1 MASDSLKDTLK
12 AGKAALGPFVNLNS
26 GAMIE
31 IAAIAGFDF
40 VIIDTEHGPLDIPAA
55 EDLCRTA
62 KGAGITPIVRIREN
76 DAAQILRALD
86 IGAAGVQVPQI
97 GTKSDAEAVVQA
109 AKYVPLG
116 MRGVSPYTR
125 AARYF
130 ADGAAIF
137 RVPGGYI
144 YACNSEVANSS
155 GGVSAIVFDY
165 RGRTVDAYSICSGT
179 SKNCAGG
186 AMPWG
191 TWLTCEET
199 SDGQVFECDPTG
211 VSAAVVRPALGTFKH
226 EAVCADIAE
235 RRLYL
240 TEDQAD
246 GNFYR
251 FTPTVWGQL
260 NSGLLEV
267 AKVSSGAVT
276 WAR

>member
-1 MASDSLKDTLK
+1 MASDTLKDTLK
-12 AGKAALGPFVNLNS
+12 AGNAVLGPFVNLNS

-97 GTKSDAEAVVQA
+97 STKSDAEAVVQA
-109 AKYVPLG
+109 AKFVPQG

-137 RVPGGYI
+137 DRLNQEQMIIIHIEGVEGLENLSDIITVKGLDVIFLGPYDLSQSLGIPGEVDDPRV
-144 YACNSEVANSS
+144 
-155 GGVSAIVFDY
+155 
-165 RGRTVDAYSICSGT
+165 VDRMQEAAQEI
-179 SKNCAGG
+179 NRAG
-186 AMPWG
+186 
-191 TWLTCEET
+191 L
-199 SDGQVFECDPTG
+199 SV
-211 VSAAVVRPALGTFKH
+211 GTFADCPETAKKWIH
-226 EAVCADIAE
+226 AGVRYVSLSVDTGIYLKGCRDMVQAV
-235 RRLYL
+235 R
-240 TEDQAD
+240 
-246 GNFYR
+246 G
-251 FTPTVWGQL
+251 
-260 NSGLLEV
+260 
-267 AKVSSGAVT
+267 
-276 WAR
+276 